1 MMRPIIRSPQAKA
14 DVAEILSNLEERSR
28 GAAKRLAQAIQ
39 KRCEVL
45 RKVPMM
51 GRARDDLAP
60 GLRSIVIEK
69 YVLFYRVTAEAIEVV
84 RVLYGARD
92 IGSILRT
99 EDDS

>member
-1 MMRPIIRSPQAKA
+1 MRPIIRSPQAKA

-69 YVLFYRVTAEAIEVV
+69 YVLFYRVTSDAIEVV
-84 RVLYGARD
+84 RVLHGARD
-92 IGSILRT
+92 IESIMKSNY
-99 EDDS
+99 DS